1 MKQSKVIAILL
12 AISVATSF
20 SLASVQAA
28 TPTSKATPKP
38 SVKATVKATAK
49 PTVKAVATKK
59 ATPTKKATAT
69 KKATPTKKATATKKA
84 TTSKKPVVKK
94 PVVKKPKKKVVKKT
108 ATPIPSPS
116 PVWPPVKFTENKG
129 VYAKIPTGKE
139 ILGLISAKSGLATD
153 VQKCEANA
161 CGAVIVAANFTCQW
175 WEIKSTVMAPDP
187 NDSKKSILLGTLRTT
202 HGLLKPNTYA
212 NILLISD
219 EPLYTPGSLDPTTGV
234 VGAPVLRPRIT
245 VGNISAICHKSA
257 TDEKLP
263 SNTYLS
269 VR

>member
-1 MKQSKVIAILL
+1 VRENKVIAILL

-20 SLASVQAA
+20 SISSVQAA
-28 TPTSKATPKP
+28 TPTSKPSPKASVKP
-38 SVKATVKATAK
+38 SVKATAK
-49 PTVKAVATKK
+49 PTAKAVATKK
-59 ATPTKKATAT
+59 AT
-69 KKATPTKKATATKKA
+69 
-84 TTSKKPVVKK
+84 TSKK

-187 NDSKKSILLGTLRTT
+187 NDPKKRVLLGTLRTT

-234 VGAPVLRPRIT
+234 VGAPILRPGIT

-263 SNTYLS
+263 SNIYLPI
-269 VR
+269 R